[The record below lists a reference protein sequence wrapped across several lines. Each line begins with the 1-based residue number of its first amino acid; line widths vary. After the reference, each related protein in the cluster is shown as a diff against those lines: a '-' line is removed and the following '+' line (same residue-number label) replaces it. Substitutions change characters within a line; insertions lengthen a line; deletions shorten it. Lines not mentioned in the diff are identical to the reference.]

1 MDRII
6 LIDLRK
12 NRRELDSVN
21 KAICRLQQQLDN
33 VPVVSGKVSS
43 SSKEFPYVESHL
55 TVEMKEP
62 READK
67 LERRLIEKKS
77 RRRILQSKIRAAE
90 MFIEDMPEGIEK
102 DIFEMIYL
110 EGMTQCEVARSVGYT
125 QARISQI
132 ISSVTKDL

>member
-1 MDRII
+1 MDRSI
-6 LIDLRK
+6 LVDLRK

-77 RRRILQSKIRAAE
+77 RRRSLQSKIRAAE

>member
-1 MDRII
+1 MDRSI
-6 LIDLRK
+6 LVDLRK